1 MITIKSEKEIEI
13 MRQAGRMLARVME
26 ELRNKVEIGITTKEL
41 DRAAEAL
48 IFKLG
53 AKPAFKGYDGF
64 PATLCT
70 SVNYVIVHQIPS
82 DYKLK
87 NGDIISLDMGL
98 IYKGFFSDMA
108 ITVPVGEIDI
118 KTKKLIDVTKNSLI
132 KGIKTIKP
140 GRHIGDISFNVQ
152 KYIEQSGFNVVR
164 DLCGHGIGK
173 NLHEDPQILNYGNKG
188 EGEEMKKG
196 MVLCIEPMASIG
208 DSRIKK
214 FSDDFGWQTK
224 DNSLSAHFEHTVAVT
239 KTGYQILTT
248 KC

>member
-13 MRQAGRMLARVME
+13 MRQAGRMLAKVME
-26 ELRNKVEIGITTKEL
+26 ELRSKVEIGVTTKEL

-70 SVNYVIVHQIPS
+70 SVNHVIVHQAPS

-98 IYKGFFSDMA
+98 VYKGFFSDMA
-108 ITVPVGEIDI
+108 ITVSVGEINIKIKKIIDI
-118 KTKKLIDVTKNSLI
+118 TKNSLI
-132 KGIKTIKP
+132 KGIKTMKP
-140 GRHIGDISFNVQ
+140 GRHIGDIGFNVQ

-173 NLHEDPQILNYGNKG
+173 NLHEDPQILNYGDQG

-196 MVLCIEPMASIG
+196 MVFCIEPMASIG

-214 FSDDFGWQTK
+214 FSDGFGWRTK
-224 DNSLSAHFEHTVAVT
+224 DNSLSAHFEHMIAVT
-239 KTGYQILTT
+239 RDGYEILTLL
-248 KC
+248 

>member
-13 MRQAGRMLARVME
+13 MRQGGKILARIME
-26 ELRNKVEIGITTKEL
+26 ELKNKVEIGITTKEL
-41 DRAAEAL
+41 DRAADAL
-48 IFKLG
+48 VFKSG
-53 AKPAFKGYDGF
+53 VKPAFKGYDGF

-70 SVNYVIVHQIPS
+70 SVNHVIVHQIPS

-87 NGDIISLDMGL
+87 NGDIISLDMGI
-98 IYKGFFSDMA
+98 IYKGLFSDMA
-108 ITVPVGEIDI
+108 ITVSVGEIDI
-118 KTKKLIDVTKNSLI
+118 NTKKLIDITKNSLV

-140 GRHIGDISFNVQ
+140 GRHIGDIGFNVQ

-173 NLHEDPQILNYGNKG
+173 NLHEDPQILNYGKKG

-214 FSDDFGWQTK
+214 FQDGFGWQTR
-224 DNSLSAHFEHTVAVT
+224 DNSLSAHFEHMIAVT
-239 KTGYQILTT
+239 RDGYEILTLL
-248 KC
+248 

>member
-13 MRQAGRMLARVME
+13 MRQAGRILARVME
-26 ELRNKVEIGITTKEL
+26 ELRIKVEIGITTKEL

-48 IFKLG
+48 VFKLG

-87 NGDIISLDMGL
+87 DGDIISLDMGL

-118 KTKKLIDVTKNSLI
+118 KTKKLIDVTKNSLT
-132 KGIKTIKP
+132 KGIKTVKP
-140 GRHIGDISFNVQ
+140 GRYIGDIGFNVQ

-173 NLHEDPQILNYGNKG
+173 NLHEDPQILNYGDKG
-188 EGEEMKKG
+188 EGDKIKKG
-196 MVLCIEPMASIG
+196 MVLCIEPMASMG

-214 FSDDFGWQTK
+214 FSDGSGWQTK
-224 DNSLSAHFEHTVAVT
+224 DNSLSAHFEHTVVVT
-239 KTGYQILTT
+239 RDGYEILTLL
-248 KC
+248 

>member
-1 MITIKSEKEIEI
+1 MIKIKSEKEIGI
-13 MRQAGRMLARVME
+13 MRQGSRILARIME
-26 ELRNKVEIGITTKEL
+26 ELKNKVQVGITTKEL
-41 DRAAEAL
+41 NRAAEAL
-48 IFKLG
+48 VFKSG

-87 NGDIISLDMGL
+87 DGDIISLDMGL

-118 KTKKLIDVTKNSLI
+118 KTKKLINITKNSLI

-140 GRHIGDISFNVQ
+140 GRHIGDIGLNIQ

-173 NLHEDPQILNYGNKG
+173 DLHEDPQILNYGNKG
-188 EGEEMKKG
+188 EGDQIKKG
-196 MVLCIEPMASIG
+196 MVFCIEPMASIG

-214 FSDDFGWQTK
+214 FQDGSGWQTK

-239 KTGYQILTT
+239 ADGYKILTLL
-248 KC
+248 

>member
-13 MRQAGRMLARVME
+13 MGQGGRILAKIIE
-26 ELRNKVEIGITTKEL
+26 ELKNKVQVGITTKEL
-41 DRAAEAL
+41 NGAAEAL
-48 IFKLG
+48 VFKWG

-70 SVNYVIVHQIPS
+70 SLNHVIVHQVPS

-87 NGDIISLDMGL
+87 DGDIISLDMGL
-98 IYKGFFSDMA
+98 IYKGLFSDMA
-108 ITVPVGEIDI
+108 ITVPVGKIDI
-118 KTKKLIDVTKNSLI
+118 KTKKLIDITKNSLF

-140 GRHIGDISFNVQ
+140 GRHIGDIGFNIQ
-152 KYIEQSGFNVVR
+152 KYIEKSGFNIVK

-188 EGEEMKKG
+188 EGDEIKEG

-214 FSDDFGWQTK
+214 FQDGFGWQTK
-224 DNSLSAHFEHTVAVT
+224 DGSLSAHFEHMVVVT
-239 KTGYQILTT
+239 TDGYEILTLL
-248 KC
+248 

>member
-1 MITIKSEKEIEI
+1 MIKIKSEKEITI
-13 MRQAGRMLARVME
+13 MRQGGSILAGIME
-26 ELRNKVEIGITTKEL
+26 ELKNKVQIGITTKEL
-41 DRAAEAL
+41 NRAAEAL
-48 IFKLG
+48 VFKLG
-53 AKPAFKGYDGF
+53 AKPAFKGYDNF

-87 NGDIISLDMGL
+87 NGDIVSLDMGI
-98 IYKGFFSDMA
+98 IYKGLFSDMA

-118 KTKKLIDVTKNSLI
+118 KTKKLIEITKNSLV

-140 GRHIGDISFNVQ
+140 GRHIGDISSNIQ
-152 KYIEQSGFNVVR
+152 KYIEKSGFNVIK

-173 NLHEDPQILNYGNKG
+173 SLHEDPQILNYGNRG
-188 EGEEMKKG
+188 EGDEIKKG
-196 MVLCIEPMASIG
+196 MVLCIEPMASMG

-214 FSDDFGWQTK
+214 FQDGSGWQTK
-224 DNSLSAHFEHTVAVT
+224 DNSLSAHFEHTIAVT
-239 KTGYQILTT
+239 KTGYQILTA

>member
-13 MRQAGRMLARVME
+13 MRQGGKILAGVVE
-26 ELRNKVEIGITTKEL
+26 KLRNKVQIGITTKEL
-41 DRAAEAL
+41 NKVADAL
-48 IFKLG
+48 LFKLG
-53 AKPAFKGYDGF
+53 VKPAFKGYDGF

-70 SVNYVIVHQIPS
+70 SINQVIVHQIPS

-98 IYKGFFSDMA
+98 IYKGLFSDMA

-118 KTKKLIDVTKNSLI
+118 KTKKLIEITKNSLF

-140 GRHIGDISFNVQ
+140 GRHIGDIGFNIQ
-152 KYIEQSGFNVVR
+152 KYIEKSGFNVVR

-173 NLHEDPQILNYGNKG
+173 NLHEDPQVLNYGNKG
-188 EGEEMKKG
+188 EGDEIKKG
-196 MVLCIEPMASIG
+196 MVICIEPMASIG

-214 FSDDFGWQTK
+214 FQDGSGWQTR
-224 DNSLSAHFEHTVAVT
+224 DNSLSAHFEHMVAVT
-239 KTGYQILTT
+239 ADGYEILTLL
-248 KC
+248 